1 VSSISGS
8 GQYPQAYVMYDKAPD
23 KPRKFEAPLT
33 TLGQRILAYVVA
45 SEIFFIA
52 MVALARMLLWLK

>member
-1 VSSISGS
+1 
-8 GQYPQAYVMYDKAPD
+8 MYDKAPD
-23 KPRKFEAPLT
+23 KPRKFDAPLT